1 MRPLKLS
8 ASALI
13 VNALLSD
20 SQAPATEGRED
31 GEESVHTPKTPSN
44 YASQESNKTELCE
57 MEILQ
62 LALEYLE
69 KRVDAAAADREARYE
84 MCSESP
90 KGSQNSFVVSYS
102 QDSKLSGDEP
112 PKIKVVAEIIMVNLS
127 EERLQQLF
135 EFNNLDDLD
144 RRVDIAISFLD
155 TDLKIFCEL
164 VKETMVA
171 LSAM

>member
-1 MRPLKLS
+1 MRPLKLA
-8 ASALI
+8 ASAFI
-13 VNALLSD
+13 ANAPLSD
-20 SQAPATEGRED
+20 SRVSASEERED
-31 GEESVHTPKTPSN
+31 GEESVYTPKTPSHSG
-44 YASQESNKTELCE
+44 SQESDKTELCE

-84 MCSESP
+84 MCSQSP

-155 TDLKIFCEL
+155 TDLKIFYEL